1 MTPAN
6 HSTEDIQSKVH
17 DDELNKAEDRIEDH
31 EEETIEC
38 HFPHRASRQR
48 TRVPSP
54 KEIVNV
60 FKK

>member
-31 EEETIEC
+31 EEETIER
-38 HFPHRASRQR
+38 HFPRRTSRQR

-54 KEIVNV
+54 KEIANV